1 MNKPI
6 FKTRSVTDTPLRV
19 DIYDTD
25 GETFYGA
32 VWVNFRDN
40 ASTAYSAMLKRR
52 FDAIPSGDK
61 ARISKPRTEQDR
73 RDSAEW
79 GVRLFVE
86 EFVVKSEIESADG
99 TGPLKHDPAI
109 LIEFFMAM
117 EFAFDKVVEQ
127 ASNYGNFKKVKEETE
142 AKNA

>member
-1 MNKPI
+1 MTTFV
-6 FKTRSVTDTPLRV
+6 FKTRNVEEAPLRV

-32 VWVNFRDN
+32 VWVKFRDN

-52 FDAIPSGDK
+52 YDAIPSGDK

-73 RDSAEW
+73 KDSAEW
-79 GVRLFVE
+79 GVGLFVE
-86 EFVVKSEIESADG
+86 EFVTNSEIESADG
-99 TGPLKHDPAI
+99 KGPLKHDPKM
-109 LIEFFMAM
+109 LVEFFMVM

-127 ASNYGNFKKVKEETE
+127 ASNYGNFKKAKEEVE
-142 AKNA
+142 AKNV